1 MGVQARGRG
10 LRLDKMGL
18 GNLQAISMFMT
29 LFVHLRIE
37 RGPVHVI
44 SLWGIPQARGSTVCR
59 SSFMLVTVGM
69 STHISGQAS
78 YSGGADQQKSDSI
91 VFTIALFCFVYVRKN
106 MKWGGMTG
114 RSCGRERHDQNILYE
129 IPPICVLERV
139 YACV

>member
-1 MGVQARGRG
+1 M
-10 LRLDKMGL
+10 RLDKMGL
-18 GNLQAISMFMT
+18 GYLQAISVFMT

-106 MKWGGMTG
+106 MKWGWGDDWKELWKGKT
-114 RSCGRERHDQNILYE
+114 
-129 IPPICVLERV
+129 
-139 YACV
+139 